1 MSIVRSVT
9 ARLVVVV
16 LLGSAIA
23 WADASAP
30 AAVPASTPAAARD
43 AAPDPAV
50 QEAGDANLEATEH
63 RQGVTFA
70 IALGGGFMA
79 GFGIDNSVGR
89 GGHVS
94 LRLGHVASRRTVVTL
109 EVGGTGVLHR
119 SGTADGT
126 YTNGDTELLVGAQF
140 YVNPSLWLRFAGG
153 PGIYVGHRFDL
164 ASGMANRRFTLIGGA
179 LLAGLGF
186 DIARYRS
193 AVLGFELGPTVMVSG
208 DGVVLTGAGAL
219 GLAFD

>member
-1 MSIVRSVT
+1 MSVVRKVT
-9 ARLVVVV
+9 ARRFAVVA

-23 WADASAP
+23 RAGASP
-30 AAVPASTPAAARD
+30 AAVAAATPAAARD

-50 QEAGDANLEATEH
+50 QEAGDANLETTEH
-63 RQGVTFA
+63 RQGMTFA

-89 GGHVS
+89 GGHLSV
-94 LRLGHVASRRTVVTL
+94 RLGHVASRRTVVTL
-109 EVGGTGVLHR
+109 ELGGTGVLHS

-126 YTNGDTELLVGAQF
+126 YTNGDTELLIGAQY

-153 PGIYVGHRFDL
+153 PGVYVGHRFDPP
-164 ASGMANRRFTLIGGA
+164 SGMANQRFTRIGGA
-179 LLAGLGF
+179 VLAGLGF
-186 DIARYRS
+186 DIARYKS
-193 AVLGFELGPTVMVSG
+193 AVLGFELGPTLMVNG